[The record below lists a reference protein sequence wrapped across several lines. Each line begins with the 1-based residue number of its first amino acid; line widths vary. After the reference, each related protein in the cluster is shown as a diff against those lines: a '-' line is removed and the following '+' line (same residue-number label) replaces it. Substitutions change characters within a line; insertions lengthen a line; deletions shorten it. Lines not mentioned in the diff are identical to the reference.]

1 MKRQHCRSMR
11 SMARAGSSNRD
22 EWLSLASTRM
32 YRPLSPVVEK
42 TALIAFSASTIAAN
56 DDRITASADW
66 QAATSWATVV
76 LRARS
81 VDGSTL
87 RVLTLDAAH
96 YATVDELDDCL
107 ERFLHVIADYL
118 PVDAFRRVVMK
129 ADAHC
134 GA

>member
-1 MKRQHCRSMR
+1 M
-11 SMARAGSSNRD
+11 
-22 EWLSLASTRM
+22 
-32 YRPLSPVVEK
+32 
-42 TALIAFSASTIAAN
+42 
-56 DDRITASADW
+56 ITAPVDW

-76 LRARS
+76 FRARS

-87 RVLTLDAAH
+87 RVLALDAAH
-96 YATVDELDDCL
+96 YATINELDDRL

-118 PVDAFRRVVMK
+118 SFDTFRRVVMK